1 MKIYKSTDHDLTKK
15 KNLEHADPSRCDPS
29 GMQERSFMTRGPQE
43 GKKGRLT
50 CTRCFLHFTGLAPS
64 HKSGTGDHKTV
75 VFAPREYI
83 SPPSS
88 RSVSPGEFRTC
99 AQASKPGV
107 LLSSSPQLLH
117 LKRTMETR
125 KTLRH
130 LSERRLQRHWRV
142 SYEGCGSP
150 WGTWYLK
157 PHPFGG
163 NSPAGIRLQGL
174 IGRYSAREIG

>member
-1 MKIYKSTDHDLTKK
+1 M
-15 KNLEHADPSRCDPS
+15 EHADPSRCDPS

-50 CTRCFLHFTGLAPS
+50 CTRRFLHFTGLAPS

-88 RSVSPGEFRTC
+88 RSVSPEEFRTC
-99 AQASKPGV
+99 AQASKPSFP
-107 LLSSSPQLLH
+107 LPRSFSIRDEQW
-117 LKRTMETR
+117 
-125 KTLRH
+125 RH
-130 LSERRLQRHWRV
+130 VRHCDISRRLQRHWRV

-150 WGTWYLK
+150 PGYLGYLK
-157 PHPFGG
+157 PHPFLE
-163 NSPAGIRLQGL
+163 NSPAGIRLRGL
-174 IGRYSAREIG
+174 IGRYGGREIGTGMTGGLSKLGFARALG